1 METTAIQ
8 SKSGSGDLI
17 MKLKTDNLNYGSKGA
32 SSNGGLHVTKTNIT
46 NDTRERAT
54 SSTSLSIKAKPPIY
68 DKLSTANRS
77 NSSIVFL
84 GEREMPITSTRDGV
98 FKTQNKASSFGGIGT
113 GSAYHMERSMTEH
126 NNRITFGMGM
136 SGVSSSS
143 LSSSAGVQTTTVATA
158 SGTGLGAGAAAAT
171 SSASGT
177 ATKQLNINNSNLN
190 TVKTNEA
197 RINLANVLKEN
208 KLR

>member
-1 METTAIQ
+1 M
-8 SKSGSGDLI
+8 
-17 MKLKTDNLNYGSKGA
+17 MKLKNDHLNYGNKGG

-54 SSTSLSIKAKPPIY
+54 SAVSLSIKAKPPIY

-113 GSAYHMERSMTEH
+113 GNAYHMERSMTEH

-143 LSSSAGVQTTTVATA
+143 LSSTAGVQTSTLATA
-158 SGTGLGAGAAAAT
+158 SGTGLGTGVAT
-171 SSASGT
+171 SSASGIT
-177 ATKQLNINNSNLN
+177 TKQLNINNSNSN